1 MRSSIFESQGHSL
14 YAFCKTS
21 HCSSNSQ
28 NRLQIWKNLCTHQG
42 AQGRRR
48 RRIHLQRH
56 NSTRRDGHVKLSNA
70 STCRNWKKLGDFGE
84 MVHMLLQMISALVQS
99 FNLSPQK
106 THVAF
111 HRRHDQVLLIQ
122 PFLYSLVH

>member
-21 HCSSNSQ
+21 HCSNNSQ
-28 NRLQIWKNLCTHQG
+28 NWLQIWKNLCTHQG
-42 AQGRRR
+42 ARGRRSK
-48 RRIHLQRH
+48 RIHLQRH

-70 STCRNWKKLGDFGE
+70 STCRNWKK
-84 MVHMLLQMISALVQS
+84 MISALVQS

-106 THVAF
+106 THVAL
-111 HRRHDQVLLIQ
+111 HLRHDQVLLIQ